1 MLRKANKFTSLAGS
15 FALAA
20 AGLAPDVQAHK
31 TPAVASVFND
41 RAVAE
46 IIVDKSDRRMELLDN
61 QGDILRSYRIGL
73 GFDPRGDKVR
83 QGDGRTPEGRYIIE
97 GRNPQSSYTL
107 SLRISYPDA
116 ADKQEARARGVDP
129 GGDIYIHGN
138 PTGKTD
144 SWTHR
149 RGQDWTFGCIAV
161 KNRDIR
167 EIYTVVKNGTPITIQ
182 P

>member
-1 MLRKANKFTSLAGS
+1 MHRKANKFTSLAGS

-20 AGLAPDVQAHK
+20 AGLAQDAHAHK
-31 TPAVASVFND
+31 TPVVAPVFND

-46 IIVDKSDRRMELLDN
+46 IIVDKSDRRLELRDN
-61 QGDILRSYRIGL
+61 KGDILRSYRIGL

-97 GRNPQSSYTL
+97 SRNPQSSYTL
-107 SLRISYPDA
+107 SLRISYPNA
-116 ADKQEARARGVDP
+116 ADRKESRARGVDP

-138 PTGKTD
+138 PTGKPD

-161 KNRDIR
+161 KSRDIR
-167 EIYTVVKNGTPITIQ
+167 EIYAVVKNGTPITIR